1 MLLLMPLRARSS
13 MLNETVEAKP
23 AGLGARLEKARDRL
37 GWTQMQ
43 AAEKLHLEPRA
54 IAALEREDFAQL
66 GGAVYARG
74 HLRRYAELLGESPAE
89 MESLFAQRP
98 QSTAPPDLARIPRP
112 IISSRRARRPTLG
125 LWPVAVLAGVL
136 LVGGLVWWAL
146 RSMPKHPAAGLETV
160 TESIKIDNLAGAAPA
175 PAGAPAAA
183 SATPTAAPATASA
196 APQLLAP
203 ATKAAA
209 PAGPD
214 PLRLLLHFRQDTWAE
229 IYDAG
234 GTRLWY
240 DVGGAGSEQKLSGHA
255 PLHLVLGNAAAVA
268 ITVNG
273 KSVPLSATIRGT
285 PNVRFS
291 IGEDGQVSEAP

>member
-1 MLLLMPLRARSS
+1 
-13 MLNETVEAKP
+13 MLNETAETKP

-54 IAALEREDFAQL
+54 IAALEREDFQQL

-98 QSTAPPDLARIPRP
+98 QSSIAPDLARIPRP
-112 IISSRRARRPTLG
+112 MISSRRARRPTLG

-136 LVGGLVWWAL
+136 LVGGLVWWAV
-146 RSMPKHPAAGLETV
+146 RSMPKHAAAGLETV
-160 TESIKIDNLAGAAPA
+160 TESIKIDNLAGAT
-175 PAGAPAAA
+175 PAAA
-183 SATPTAAPATASA
+183 SAAPAATNGAAAGSATPTAPA
-196 APQLLAP
+196 QLLAP
-203 ATKAAA
+203 ASKTVAATV
-209 PAGPD
+209 PAVPE
-214 PLRLLLHFRQDTWAE
+214 LLKLALHFKQDTWAE

-240 DVGGAGSEQKLSGHA
+240 DVGAAGSEQKLSGHA
-255 PLHLVLGNAAAVA
+255 PLHLVFGNAAAVS
-268 ITVNG
+268 IMING
-273 KSVPLSATIRGT
+273 RSVPLSATIRGT

>member
-1 MLLLMPLRARSS
+1 
-13 MLNETVEAKP
+13 MLNETAEAKP
-23 AGLGARLEKARDRL
+23 AGLGARLERARDRL
-37 GWTQMQ
+37 GWTQTQ

-54 IAALEREDFAQL
+54 IAALEREDFQQL

-74 HLRRYAELLGESPAE
+74 HLRRYAELLGESPTE
-89 MESLFAQRP
+89 LESLFAQRP
-98 QSTAPPDLARIPRP
+98 QASVAPDLARIPRP

-136 LVGGLVWWAL
+136 LVGGLVWWAV
-146 RSMPKHPAAGLETV
+146 RSMPKRAGAGVETV
-160 TESIKIDNLAGAAPA
+160 TESIKIDHLAGATAPGASSAPA
-175 PAGAPAAA
+175 TAPTPSAAPAAA
-183 SATPTAAPATASA
+183 NLAAA
-196 APQLLAP
+196 AQPLAP
-203 ATKAAA
+203 AGKSAM
-209 PAGPD
+209 PAVPD

-240 DVGGAGSEQKLSGHA
+240 DVGGAGSEQKLSGRA

-273 KSVPLSATIRGT
+273 RSVPLSAAIRAT

>member
-1 MLLLMPLRARSS
+1 
-13 MLNETVEAKP
+13 MLNETSETKP
-23 AGLGARLEKARDRL
+23 AGLGARLERARDRL

-54 IAALEREDFAQL
+54 IAALEREDFQQL

-74 HLRRYAELLGESPAE
+74 HLRRYAELLGESPSE

-98 QSTAPPDLARIPRP
+98 QATVPPDLARIPRP

-125 LWPVAVLAGVL
+125 LWPVAVVAGVL
-136 LVGGLVWWAL
+136 LVGGLVWWAV
-146 RSMPKHPAAGLETV
+146 RSMPKRTGAGVETV
-160 TESIKIDNLAGAAPA
+160 TESIKIDNLAGAT
-175 PAGAPAAA
+175 PAAA
-183 SATPTAAPATASA
+183 SSAPSAAPTPTPASASANLTA

-203 ATKAAA
+203 ATKSAT
-209 PAGPD
+209 PAVPD
-214 PLRLLLHFRQDTWAE
+214 PLRLSLHFRQDTWAE

-255 PLHLVLGNAAAVA
+255 PLHVVLGNAAAVA

>member
-1 MLLLMPLRARSS
+1 
-13 MLNETVEAKP
+13 MLNETAETKP

-43 AAEKLHLEPRA
+43 AAEKLHLEPRS
-54 IAALEREDFAQL
+54 IAALEREDFQQL

-89 MESLFAQRP
+89 LESLFAQRP
-98 QSTAPPDLARIPRP
+98 QSSVPPDLARIPRP

-125 LWPVAVLAGVL
+125 LWPVALLAGVL
-136 LVGGLVWWAL
+136 LVGGLVWWAV
-146 RSMPKHPAAGLETV
+146 RSMPKHTATGLETV
-160 TESIKIDNLAGAAPA
+160 TESIKIDNLAGAAAPAASSASSTA
-175 PAGAPAAA
+175 PAGTAAAATTPAAA
-183 SATPTAAPATASA
+183 
-196 APQLLAP
+196 PQALAP
-203 ATKAAA
+203 APKGVVTVLPA
-209 PAGPD
+209 PPD
-214 PLRLLLHFRQDTWAE
+214 LLKLVLRFHQDTWAE

-240 DVGGAGSEQKLSGHA
+240 DVGAAGSEQKLSGHA

-268 ITVNG
+268 IMING
-273 KSVPLSATIRGT
+273 KSMPLSATIRGT

>member
-1 MLLLMPLRARSS
+1 
-13 MLNETVEAKP
+13 MLNESLESKP

-54 IAALEREDFAQL
+54 IAALEREDFQQL

-98 QSTAPPDLARIPRP
+98 QASVPPDLARIPRP

-136 LVGGLVWWAL
+136 LVGGLVWWAV
-146 RSMPKHPAAGLETV
+146 RSMPRHAASGLETV
-160 TESIKIDNLAGAAPA
+160 TESIKIDKLAGAAPA
-175 PAGAPAAA
+175 AASSAPAAA
-183 SATPTAAPATASA
+183 PNGAAAVATTPLA
-196 APQLLAP
+196 APQPSASASNAVASAP
-203 ATKAAA
+203 
-209 PAGPD
+209 PD
-214 PLRLLLHFRQDTWAE
+214 PLKLALRFRQDTWAE
-229 IYDAG
+229 IYDSG

-240 DVGGAGSEQKLSGHA
+240 DVGAAGSEQKLSGHA

-268 ITVNG
+268 ITING
-273 KSVPLSATIRGT
+273 RSVPLSATIRGT

>member
-1 MLLLMPLRARSS
+1 MLDQTG
-13 MLNETVEAKP
+13 ETKP

-37 GWTQMQ
+37 GWTQVQ

-54 IAALEREDFAQL
+54 IAALEREDFQQL

-112 IISSRRARRPTLG
+112 VISSRRTRRPTLS
-125 LWPVAVLAGVL
+125 LWPVALLAGVL
-136 LVGGLVWWAL
+136 LIAGLIWWAV
-146 RSMPKHPAAGLETV
+146 RSMPKHLSSGTETV
-160 TESIKIDNLAGAAPA
+160 TETIKIDNLAGATSAPPSSA
-175 PAGAPAAA
+175 PQAAPGAAATAVPVTSAATAPAAK
-183 SATPTAAPATASA
+183 PAPSVPEA
-196 APQLLAP
+196 LKLA
-203 ATKAAA
+203 
-209 PAGPD
+209 
-214 PLRLLLHFRQDTWAE
+214 LRFKQDTWAE
-229 IYDAG
+229 IYDSG

-240 DVGGAGSEQKLSGHA
+240 DVGGAGTEQKMSGHA
-255 PLHLVLGNAAAVA
+255 PLHVVLGNAAAVT
-268 ITVNG
+268 IMVDGRN
-273 KSVPLSATIRGT
+273 VPLSATIRGT

>member
-1 MLLLMPLRARSS
+1 
-13 MLNETVEAKP
+13 MLNETAETKP

-54 IAALEREDFAQL
+54 IAALEREDFQQL

-98 QSTAPPDLARIPRP
+98 QASLAPDLARIPRP

-136 LVGGLVWWAL
+136 LVGGLVWWAV
-146 RSMPKHPAAGLETV
+146 RSMPKHAASGLETV
-160 TESIKIDNLAGAAPA
+160 TESIKIDNLAGAT
-175 PAGAPAAA
+175 PAGASSAPTVSAGAAA
-183 SATPTAAPATASA
+183 GSATPTGAS
-196 APQLLAP
+196 QLQAP
-203 ATKAAA
+203 ATKTVAATVPA
-209 PAGPD
+209 PPEVLKLA
-214 PLRLLLHFRQDTWAE
+214 LRFRQDTWAE

-240 DVGGAGSEQKLSGHA
+240 DVGAAGSEQKLSGHA
-255 PLHLVLGNAAAVA
+255 PLHLVLGNAAAVSMM
-268 ITVNG
+268 ING